1 MASKCGPLPFGHQA
15 FGPRYGAYRVMVA
28 KPPLQQ
34 PQNHVAKG
42 LAWLIQSKQTL
53 DGDLRQP
60 NSVFAVGRYFQLDR
74 RARRQ
79 CGGDR
84 GVGSGR
90 EIVMP
95 IMARFNAR
103 APGTDPAAK

>member
-1 MASKCGPLPFGHQA
+1 MASKCGMPPFGRQA
-15 FGPRYGAYRVMVA
+15 FGARYGAYRVMVA
-28 KPPLQQ
+28 KNPLHQ

-42 LAWLIQSKQTL
+42 LAWLMQGKQTL
-53 DGDLRQP
+53 DGDLRP
-60 NSVFAVGRYFQLDR
+60 PSSVFAVRRHCQLDR

-90 EIVMP
+90 NSDADHGP
-95 IMARFNAR
+95 I
-103 APGTDPAAK
+103 